1 MACVALSKN
10 IANKNT
16 AWIAPLRCLSYCLTA
31 HCCGL
36 SISSRFSQSFTR
48 GELPTVVSGQRRPV
62 VSVASLGSKQLLR
75 LTAHRLLFKYTKHIQ
90 WWEVPRFSF
99 NHAVFRVRCASLVL
113 KNWDRMIIPI
123 VWTSDGNWLD
133 TRIYRLY
140 IQLRSSTYATKHHT
154 HKHVWCWWQADIYAL
169 D

>member
-1 MACVALSKN
+1 MVRQKIQKAAYNPHAMRDYEAQNKN

-75 LTAHRLLFKYTKHIQ
+75 LTAHRLLFKYTKRIQ
-90 WWEVPRFSF
+90 RCEVPRFSF

-113 KNWDRMIIPI
+113 KI
-123 VWTSDGNWLD
+123 
-133 TRIYRLY
+133 
-140 IQLRSSTYATKHHT
+140 
-154 HKHVWCWWQADIYAL
+154 
-169 D
+169 